1 MRENPFNPFIPIAIG
16 NRKKLRALAS
26 RGHNK
31 NSLQF
36 STEIRIRK
44 TEVLNT
50 LANYNSTIKISIKMA
65 EQSSIQC
72 PNCGTPIDV
81 NDVLKH
87 QLEDSI
93 RKEFQQK
100 ANIQNRELE
109 LKNEQLEKAKAEF
122 EAKKKQEN
130 ELFAER
136 LEREKKTAEKEIS
149 EKLKAKL
156 EEENKDRLLLMEK
169 ELSEKSEKI
178 RELNKMEG
186 EIAKLQR
193 EKLEMKEAIQ
203 AEAEKQLNAQL
214 ALEREKIRK
223 QEDDKN
229 ELKFKELQKQL
240 EEQKKL
246 TEEMKRK
253 QEQGSMQLQGEVMEL
268 AIEEWLAN
276 NFPLDSIDEVKKGAN
291 GADCLQIV
299 NTREHQNCGSIY
311 YESKRTKAFQ
321 PSWIEKF
328 KNDIRTKRANIGVLV
343 TEVMPSG
350 MERMGMRDGIWICT
364 YEEFKGLS
372 AVLRQS
378 LIQIN
383 QAVQAQENKG
393 DKMSMLYDFLTSNEF
408 RLQIEGIVEGF
419 TQMQNDLESEKRA
432 MQRIWKQRE
441 KQIEKVVHNTLGMY
455 GSIRGIAGNAV
466 QSVKALE
473 LDFIEEEQEDEEP
486 KELFE

>member
-1 MRENPFNPFIPIAIG
+1 
-16 NRKKLRALAS
+16 
-26 RGHNK
+26 
-31 NSLQF
+31 
-36 STEIRIRK
+36 
-44 TEVLNT
+44 
-50 LANYNSTIKISIKMA
+50 MA

-100 ANIQNRELE
+100 ANVQNKELE
-109 LKNEQLEKAKAEF
+109 LKNEQLEKARLEF

-136 LEREKKTAEKEIS
+136 LEREKKTAEKEIG

-343 TEVMPSG
+343 TEVMPAG

-473 LDFIEEEQEDEEP
+473 LDFIESDDEENEEP

>member
-1 MRENPFNPFIPIAIG
+1 
-16 NRKKLRALAS
+16 
-26 RGHNK
+26 
-31 NSLQF
+31 
-36 STEIRIRK
+36 
-44 TEVLNT
+44 
-50 LANYNSTIKISIKMA
+50 MA

-100 ANIQNRELE
+100 ATAQSKEME
-109 LKNEQLEKAKAEF
+109 LKNEQFEKAKAEF

-136 LEREKKTAEKEIS
+136 LDRERKVAEKEITQ
-149 EKLKAKL
+149 KLKTKL

-169 ELSEKSEKI
+169 ELSEKSEKL

-193 EKLEMKEAIQ
+193 EKLEMKEAIE
-203 AEAEKQLNAQL
+203 AEAQKQLNATL
-214 ALEREKIRK
+214 VLERDKIRK
-223 QEDDKN
+223 QEEEKN
-229 ELKFKELQKQL
+229 ELKIKEYQKQSDD
-240 EEQKKL
+240 QKKL
-246 TEEMKRK
+246 IEEMKRK

-268 AIEEWLAN
+268 AIEEWLAS
-276 NFPLDSIDEVKKGAN
+276 NFPLDTIDEIKKGAN
-291 GADCLQIV
+291 GADCLQVV
-299 NTREHQNCGSIY
+299 NTREVQNCGSIY

-321 PSWIEKF
+321 PAWIEKF

-343 TEVMPSG
+343 TEVMPAG
-350 MERMGMRDGIWICT
+350 MDRMGMRDGIWICT

-378 LIQIN
+378 LIQVS

-408 RLQIEGIVEGF
+408 RLQVEGIVEGF
-419 TQMQNDLESEKRA
+419 TQMQSDLDSEKRA

-466 QSVKALE
+466 QTVRALE
-473 LDFIEEEQEDEEP
+473 LDFVEDDEEQKT
-486 KELFE
+486 KELE

>member
-1 MRENPFNPFIPIAIG
+1 
-16 NRKKLRALAS
+16 
-26 RGHNK
+26 
-31 NSLQF
+31 
-36 STEIRIRK
+36 
-44 TEVLNT
+44 
-50 LANYNSTIKISIKMA
+50 MA

-72 PNCGTPIDV
+72 PNCGTIIDV
-81 NDVLKH
+81 NDILKH

-100 ANIQNRELE
+100 ATAQTKELE
-109 LKNEQLEKAKAEF
+109 LKNEQFEKAKSEF

-130 ELFAER
+130 ELFTER
-136 LEREKKTAEKEIS
+136 LDREKKIAEKEIT
-149 EKLKAKL
+149 EKLKTKL
-156 EEENKDRLLLMEK
+156 DEENKDRLLSMEK
-169 ELSEKSEKI
+169 ELSEKSEKL

-193 EKLEMKEAIQ
+193 EKLEMKEAI
-203 AEAEKQLNAQL
+203 EAESQKQLNAAL
-214 ALEREKIRK
+214 VLERDKIRK
-223 QEDDKN
+223 QEEEKN
-229 ELKFKELQKQL
+229 ELKIKEYQKQSDD
-240 EEQKKL
+240 QKKL
-246 TEEMKRK
+246 IEEMKRK

-268 AIEEWLAN
+268 AIEEWLAS

-299 NTREHQNCGSIY
+299 NTRELQNCGSIY

-321 PSWIEKF
+321 PAWIEKF
-328 KNDIRTKRANIGVLV
+328 KNDIRDKKANIGVLV
-343 TEVMPSG
+343 TEVMPAG
-350 MERMGMRDGIWICT
+350 MDRMGMRDGIWICT

-378 LIQIN
+378 LIQVS

-393 DKMSMLYDFLTSNEF
+393 DKMAMLYDFLTSNEF

-419 TQMQNDLESEKRA
+419 TQMQSDLDSEKRA

-441 KQIEKVVHNTLGMY
+441 KQIEKVVNNTLGMY

-466 QSVKALE
+466 QTVRALE
-473 LDFIEEEQEDEEP
+473 LDFIDDQTEELE
-486 KELFE
+486 

>member
-1 MRENPFNPFIPIAIG
+1 
-16 NRKKLRALAS
+16 
-26 RGHNK
+26 
-31 NSLQF
+31 
-36 STEIRIRK
+36 
-44 TEVLNT
+44 
-50 LANYNSTIKISIKMA
+50 MA

-72 PNCGTPIDV
+72 PNCGTTIDV
-81 NDVLKH
+81 NDILKH

-100 ANIQNRELE
+100 ATAQAKELE
-109 LKNEQLEKAKAEF
+109 LKNEQFEKAKIEF
-122 EAKKKQEN
+122 EAKKKHEN

-136 LEREKKTAEKEIS
+136 LEREKKVAEKEIT
-149 EKLKAKL
+149 EKLKTKL
-156 EEENKDRLLLMEK
+156 DEENKDRLLSMEK
-169 ELSEKSEKI
+169 ELSEKSEKL
-178 RELNKMEG
+178 RELNKMTG

-193 EKLEMKEAIQ
+193 EKLEMKEAI
-203 AEAEKQLNAQL
+203 EAESQKQLNAAL
-214 ALEREKIRK
+214 ILERDKIRK
-223 QEDDKN
+223 QEEEKN
-229 ELKFKELQKQL
+229 ELKIKEYQKQSDD
-240 EEQKKL
+240 QKKL
-246 TEEMKRK
+246 IEEMKRK

-276 NFPLDSIDEVKKGAN
+276 NFPLDTIDEVKKGAN

-299 NTREHQNCGSIY
+299 NTRELQNCGSIY

-321 PSWIEKF
+321 PAWIEKF
-328 KNDIRTKRANIGVLV
+328 KNDIRTKKANIGVLV
-343 TEVMPSG
+343 TEVMPAG
-350 MERMGMRDGIWICT
+350 MDRMGMRDGIWICT

-378 LIQIN
+378 LIQIS
-383 QAVQAQENKG
+383 QAVLAQENKG

-419 TQMQNDLESEKRA
+419 TQMQGDLDSEKRA

-466 QSVKALE
+466 QTVRALE
-473 LDFIEEEQEDEEP
+473 LDFIEGDDEDP
-486 KELFE
+486 KELLE

>member
-1 MRENPFNPFIPIAIG
+1 
-16 NRKKLRALAS
+16 
-26 RGHNK
+26 
-31 NSLQF
+31 
-36 STEIRIRK
+36 
-44 TEVLNT
+44 
-50 LANYNSTIKISIKMA
+50 MA

-100 ANIQNRELE
+100 ASIQNREIE
-109 LKNEQLEKAKAEF
+109 LKNEQFEKAKAEF

-136 LEREKKTAEKEIS
+136 LERERKIAEKEIS
-149 EKLKAKL
+149 EKIKIKL

-169 ELSEKSEKI
+169 ELSEKSDKI
-178 RELNKMEG
+178 RELNKMQG

-193 EKLEMKEAIQ
+193 EKLEMKEAIE
-203 AEAEKQLNAQL
+203 AEAQKQLNATL
-214 ALEREKIRK
+214 VLERDKIRK
-223 QEDDKN
+223 QEEEKN
-229 ELKFKELQKQL
+229 ELKIKEYQKQSDD
-240 EEQKKL
+240 QKKL
-246 TEEMKRK
+246 IEEMKRK

-299 NTREHQNCGSIY
+299 NTRELQNCGSIY

-378 LIQIN
+378 LIQIS

-419 TQMQNDLESEKRA
+419 TQMQNDLDSEKRA

-466 QSVKALE
+466 QTVRALE
-473 LDFIEEEQEDEEP
+473 LDFIEEDESEDP

>member
-1 MRENPFNPFIPIAIG
+1 
-16 NRKKLRALAS
+16 
-26 RGHNK
+26 
-31 NSLQF
+31 
-36 STEIRIRK
+36 
-44 TEVLNT
+44 
-50 LANYNSTIKISIKMA
+50 MA

-100 ANIQNRELE
+100 ATIQNKELE

-193 EKLEMKEAIQ
+193 EKLEMKEAIE
-203 AEAEKQLNAQL
+203 AEAQKQLNAVL
-214 ALEREKIRK
+214 VLERDKIRK
-223 QEDDKN
+223 QEEEKN
-229 ELKFKELQKQL
+229 ELKIKEYQKQSDD
-240 EEQKKL
+240 QKKL
-246 TEEMKRK
+246 IEEMKRK

-299 NTREHQNCGSIY
+299 NTRELQNCGSIY

-321 PSWIEKF
+321 PAWIEKF
-328 KNDIRTKRANIGVLV
+328 KNDIRTKKANIGVLV
-343 TEVMPSG
+343 TEVMPAG
-350 MERMGMRDGIWICT
+350 MDRMGMRDGIWICT

-378 LIQIN
+378 LIQIS

-419 TQMQNDLESEKRA
+419 TQMQGDLDAEKRA

-466 QSVKALE
+466 QTVRALE
-473 LDFIEEEQEDEEP
+473 LDFVEGDDEDP
-486 KELFE
+486 KELLE

>member
-1 MRENPFNPFIPIAIG
+1 
-16 NRKKLRALAS
+16 
-26 RGHNK
+26 
-31 NSLQF
+31 
-36 STEIRIRK
+36 
-44 TEVLNT
+44 
-50 LANYNSTIKISIKMA
+50 MA
-65 EQSSIQC
+65 EQSSIIC

-100 ANIQNRELE
+100 ANAQTRELE
-109 LKNEQLEKAKAEF
+109 LKNEQFEKAKADF

-136 LEREKKTAEKEIS
+136 LEREKKTAEKEIT

-156 EEENKDRLLLMEK
+156 EEENKDRLTLMEK
-169 ELSEKSEKI
+169 ELSEKSEKL
-178 RELNKMEG
+178 RELNKMAG

-193 EKLEMKEAIQ
+193 EKLEMKEAIE
-203 AEAEKQLNAQL
+203 AEAQKQLNATL
-214 ALEREKIRK
+214 ILERDKIRK
-223 QEDDKN
+223 QEEEKN
-229 ELKFKELQKQL
+229 ELKIKEYQKQSDD
-240 EEQKKL
+240 QKKL
-246 TEEMKRK
+246 IEEMKRK

-276 NFPLDSIDEVKKGAN
+276 NFPLDTIDEVKKGAN

-299 NTREHQNCGSIY
+299 NTRELQNCGSIY

-328 KNDIRTKRANIGVLV
+328 KNDIRNKRANIGVLV
-343 TEVMPSG
+343 TEVMPAG
-350 MERMGMRDGIWICT
+350 MDRMGMRDGIWICT

-378 LIQIN
+378 LIQVS

-419 TQMQNDLESEKRA
+419 TQMQGDLDAEKRA

-466 QSVKALE
+466 QTVRALE
-473 LDFIEEEQEDEEP
+473 LDFIEEENEDP
-486 KELFE
+486 NDLKDLL

>member
-1 MRENPFNPFIPIAIG
+1 
-16 NRKKLRALAS
+16 
-26 RGHNK
+26 
-31 NSLQF
+31 
-36 STEIRIRK
+36 
-44 TEVLNT
+44 
-50 LANYNSTIKISIKMA
+50 MA

-72 PNCGTPIDV
+72 PNCGTTIDV
-81 NDVLKH
+81 NDILKH

-100 ANIQNRELE
+100 ANAQARELE
-109 LKNEQLEKAKAEF
+109 LKNEQFEKAKSEF

-130 ELFAER
+130 ELFTER
-136 LEREKKTAEKEIS
+136 LEREKKIAEKDIT
-149 EKLKAKL
+149 EKLKTKL
-156 EEENKDRLLLMEK
+156 DEENKDRLLSMEK
-169 ELSEKSEKI
+169 ELSEKSEKL
-178 RELNKMEG
+178 RELNKMAG

-193 EKLEMKEAIQ
+193 EKLEMKEAIE
-203 AEAEKQLNAQL
+203 AEAQKQLNATL
-214 ALEREKIRK
+214 ILERDKIRK
-223 QEDDKN
+223 QEEEKN
-229 ELKFKELQKQL
+229 ELKIKEYQKQSDD
-240 EEQKKL
+240 QKKL
-246 TEEMKRK
+246 IEEMKRK

-276 NFPLDSIDEVKKGAN
+276 NFPLDSIGEIKKGAN
-291 GADCLQIV
+291 GADCLQVV
-299 NTREHQNCGSIY
+299 NTREHQNCGCIY
-311 YESKRTKAFQ
+311 YESKRTKSFQ
-321 PSWIEKF
+321 PAWIEKF

-343 TEVMPSG
+343 TEVMPAG
-350 MERMGMRDGIWICT
+350 MDRMGMRDGIWICT

-378 LIQIN
+378 LIQVS

-419 TQMQNDLESEKRA
+419 TQMQGDLDAEKRA

-466 QSVKALE
+466 QTVRALE
-473 LDFIEEEQEDEEP
+473 LDFIEDDNEDP
-486 KELFE
+486 KELE

>member
-1 MRENPFNPFIPIAIG
+1 
-16 NRKKLRALAS
+16 
-26 RGHNK
+26 
-31 NSLQF
+31 
-36 STEIRIRK
+36 
-44 TEVLNT
+44 
-50 LANYNSTIKISIKMA
+50 MA

-72 PNCGTPIDV
+72 PNCGTNIDV
-81 NDVLKH
+81 NDILKH

-100 ANIQNRELE
+100 ATIQNKELE

-136 LEREKKTAEKEIS
+136 LEREKKTVEKEIT
-149 EKLKAKL
+149 EKLKTKL
-156 EEENKDRLLLMEK
+156 DEENKDRLLLMEK
-169 ELSEKSEKI
+169 ELSEKSEKL
-178 RELNKMEG
+178 RELNKMTG

-193 EKLEMKEAIQ
+193 EKLEMKEAIE
-203 AEAEKQLNAQL
+203 AEAQKQLNATL
-214 ALEREKIRK
+214 VLERDKIRK
-223 QEDDKN
+223 QEEEKN
-229 ELKFKELQKQL
+229 ELKIKEYQKQSDD
-240 EEQKKL
+240 QKKL
-246 TEEMKRK
+246 IEEMKRK

-299 NTREHQNCGSIY
+299 NTRELQNCGSIY

-343 TEVMPSG
+343 TEVMPAG

-378 LIQIN
+378 LIQVS

-419 TQMQNDLESEKRA
+419 TQMQGDLDAEKRA

-466 QSVKALE
+466 QTVRALE
-473 LDFIEEEQEDEEP
+473 LDFIEEENEDP
-486 KELFE
+486 KELE